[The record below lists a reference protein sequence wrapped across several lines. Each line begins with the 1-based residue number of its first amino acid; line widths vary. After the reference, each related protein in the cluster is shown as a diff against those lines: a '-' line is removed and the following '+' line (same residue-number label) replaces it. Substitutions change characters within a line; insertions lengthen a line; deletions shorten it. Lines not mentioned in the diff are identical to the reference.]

1 MSNSPLKLIYAHD
14 TLCGWCYGFIPAL
27 RYFEKH
33 QPNVAI
39 EVAPGGLMTGSPAKP
54 YSEMSSYIKGAEIRL
69 DEVTGYKPSDA
80 FHAMIT
86 SDDAIDASSERP
98 AHAIMQMN
106 ELAAD
111 RAAEFAHLLQEA
123 HFGLG
128 KDVND
133 PKTYNDLCAEHGFP
147 ALDTDAIVNATLADP
162 LVAKGFERT
171 RKLGPSGYPTIFVVD
186 ENETVV
192 GTIPS
197 TYDPAAFLAEF
208 TQIRDA
214 HAQPKTI
221 NLNQSHQG
229 QLP

>member
-27 RYFEKH
+27 RHFEKH
-33 QPNVAI
+33 QPDVAI

-69 DEVTGYKPSDA
+69 EEVTGRKPSDA
-80 FHAMIT
+80 FHTMIAKDNGT
-86 SDDAIDASSERP
+86 VAASEVPS
-98 AHAIMQMN
+98 HAIMQMN
-106 ELAAD
+106 ALAPD

-133 PKTYNDLCAEHGFP
+133 PKTYDDLCAEHGFP
-147 ALDTDAIVNATLADP
+147 ALDTDAITKATLADP
-162 LVAKGFERT
+162 LVAKGFELC
-171 RKLGPSGYPTIFVVD
+171 RKLGPSGYPTIFVATEDDTILGV
-186 ENETVV
+186 
-192 GTIPS
+192 IPS
-197 TYDPAAFLAEF
+197 TYDPADFLDEF

-214 HAQPKTI
+214 QA
-221 NLNQSHQG
+221 
-229 QLP
+229 